1 MEGRLHRRQADPQ
14 ARLQIAAPGG
24 RANTI
29 RMFLGTAVA
38 IAGAALVLATL
49 MLGTAS
55 VADVGVASAKAAGC
69 KWSNRGPREVSAA
82 HARHAVVCQIN
93 KKRRRHGLSGV
104 NTKRSLRKAGKRHS
118 RYMQRR
124 NCFAHQCPG
133 EKDLVGRI
141 LATSY
146 LPCNCTWRVGETLA
160 WGAKGQG
167 TPRAIVKAWMHSSA
181 HRHVLLDRRLRNVGI
196 GLVWGSPSNPGAK
209 AATYTAD
216 FGFKSG

>member
-14 ARLQIAAPGG
+14 ARLQVAGPGG
-24 RANTI
+24 RAYMI
-29 RMFLGTAVA
+29 RIFIGTAVA
-38 IAGAALVLATL
+38 IAGTALVLATL
-49 MLGTAS
+49 MLGTAT
-55 VADVGVASAKAAGC
+55 VAGVGVASAKAAGC
-69 KWSNRGPREVSAA
+69 KWDNRGPREVSRR

-104 NTKRSLRKAGKRHS
+104 NTKRALRKAGKRHS

-133 EKDLVGRI
+133 EKNLVARI
-141 LATSY
+141 HATSY

-160 WGAKGQG
+160 WGAKGRG

-181 HRHVLLDRRLRNVGI
+181 HRHVLLDRRLRNVGV
-196 GLVWGSPSNPGAK
+196 GLVWGSPSNPRAK